1 MRGYASGAFRVRE
14 VSGNQKDKKVKEGK
28 EMSARIRTLLGMG
41 LLSAAVGV
49 ASAQVSQ
56 KVTETKGAPMK
67 TTKSRVVEGE
77 VVSVSG
83 NDVVFKTAAG
93 AREVKVPDGFKFQM
107 DGKDI
112 GAADLKPGMKVKA
125 TITETETVTPVTVT
139 DVRQAEVLDTT
150 GGALIVR
157 GPKGIRKWSAKDVQE
172 HNMKIYREGKEAH
185 VGDFKKGDRITAVII
200 SQKPPE
206 TVSSRSVKASATG
219 APEAPAPAPAPA
231 AAAAP
236 APAPAPAAEPAHAE
250 HAKKLPKTASSVPV
264 VGLLGVLTLASGL
277 ALTIRRR
284 RSR

>member
-1 MRGYASGAFRVRE
+1 
-14 VSGNQKDKKVKEGK
+14 
-28 EMSARIRTLLGMG
+28 MSAKIRTILGMG
-41 LLSAAVGV
+41 LLAAAVGV

-56 KVTETKGAPMK
+56 KTTETKGAPMK
-67 TTKSRVVEGE
+67 TSKTRVVSGE
-77 VVSVSG
+77 VVSVNG
-83 NDVVFKTAAG
+83 NDVVFKTATG
-93 AREVKVPDGFKFQM
+93 AREVKVPDGFMFQM

-112 GAADLKPGMKVKA
+112 GVADLKPGMKVTA
-125 TITETETVTPVTVT
+125 TVTETTTVTPVTVT

-150 GGALIVR
+150 GGMLIVR
-157 GPKGIRKWSAKDVQE
+157 GPKGIRKWTAKDIAE
-172 HNMKIYREGKEAH
+172 NNIKIYREGKEAQ

-200 SQKPPE
+200 SHKPPE
-206 TVSSRSVKASATG
+206 VASSRSVKASATG

-231 AAAAP
+231 AAAAPAP

-264 VGLLGVLTLASGL
+264 VGLLGVLSLASGL